1 MVGRQ
6 VQMALAVLDDR
17 DREALGQRGERR
29 HRGAVAP
36 EIGGDDQ
43 RVLRRREQPRR
54 LVDRGRRRPPAAD
67 AATRRAGLS

>member
-1 MVGRQ
+1 MIGRQ

-29 HRGAVAP
+29 HRRAVAP
-36 EIGGDDQ
+36 GIGGDDQ
-43 RVLRRREQPRR
+43 RVLRRREQSRRRFDRAPRR
-54 LVDRGRRRPPAAD
+54 RRGGD